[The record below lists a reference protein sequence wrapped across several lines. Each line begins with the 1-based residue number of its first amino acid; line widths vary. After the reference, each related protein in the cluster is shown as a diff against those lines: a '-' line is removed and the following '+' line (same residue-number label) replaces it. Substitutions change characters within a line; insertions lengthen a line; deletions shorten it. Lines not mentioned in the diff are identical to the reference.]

1 MIDIHS
7 HVLWGVDDGP
17 KELAR
22 SIKMMDLA
30 REDGITTLFT
40 TSHYSPELPEKLPA
54 KVAELTPYA
63 EQRGITLI
71 SGSEIDYVHLAG
83 TRPLPTLGK
92 SKFILVDMRQPFLEM
107 SAPHV
112 LSQLSMEGYTVII
125 AHPERLFMEPDLRI
139 VHTLLELDCLFQ
151 LNASS
156 IAGKHGTHAQ
166 SIAFKIIRSGLAH
179 YVGSDAHSL
188 HRPFYMSTAREMV
201 EEKFGKEVAG
211 LLFEENA
218 SQLIAGN
225 APFKVI
231 PPKRKWWQ
239 LFG

>member
-1 MIDIHS
+1 MIDIHA

-22 SIKMMDLA
+22 SIKMLDLA
-30 REDGITTLFT
+30 REDDIDTLFT
-40 TSHYSPELPEKLPA
+40 TSHYSPDLPGKLPEKL
-54 KVAELTPYA
+54 AELTPYA
-63 EQRGITLI
+63 KERGIQLI

-112 LSQLSMEGYTVII
+112 LSQLSLDGYNVII
-125 AHPERLFMEPDLRI
+125 AHPERLFMEPDLRT

-156 IAGKHGTHAQ
+156 IAGRHGAHSQ
-166 SIAFKIIRSGLAH
+166 NIAFKIIRSGLAH

-188 HRPFYMSTAREMV
+188 HRPFYMTTARKMV
-201 EEKFGKEVAG
+201 KDKFGEDVAQ

-225 APFKVI
+225 APFKVT